1 MNLTILD
8 CAAGLFRPRRIDHRN
23 RVIDTPDVGDRMVLS
38 PNWPNRLVHSAFPI
52 RCRGH
57 HMYVR
62 VSGNGRE
69 ATVVAR

>member
-1 MNLTILD
+1 M
-8 CAAGLFRPRRIDHRN
+8 A
-23 RVIDTPDVGDRMVLS
+23 LS
-38 PNWPNRLVHSAFPI
+38 PNWPNRLVHSAFSI

-62 VSGNGRE
+62 VSGKGRE